1 MRPLYVTGLS
11 LWAPGWASLDAFVSG
26 THDASLEDAPCTWV
40 PSRLLRGSSR
50 LTRMFGEAA
59 AQAVSAAGR
68 DPKTVATIYTSSYGE
83 IETMVLLLDVI
94 FRGDGQLSPMRFKNS
109 VHNAGSGLGSIGQ
122 GNTSFST
129 ALAAGA
135 RSFEAGML
143 EAIALVNERGGDAV
157 VSCADDVIPAPLSH
171 VENGGRLE
179 RRDGLSVGLVI
190 SADPGSTPLTRIAK
204 VTQLEQAMPLPE
216 RAFDRRLSPG
226 HHLNPAAHALPLFEA
241 IRSGR
246 EGTVALAFDAT
257 APYALELTRV

>member
-11 LWAPGWASLDAFVSG
+11 LWAPGYASLAAFIEG
-26 THDASLEDAPCTWV
+26 AHDPALDDAPCAWV

-59 AQAVSAAGR
+59 AQAVTAAGR

-135 RSFEAGML
+135 RSFEAGMI
-143 EAIALVNERGGDAV
+143 EAIALVNDRGGDAV
-157 VSCADDVIPAPLSH
+157 VSCADDVIPAPL
-171 VENGGRLE
+171 GALD
-179 RRDGLSVGLVI
+179 RRDGLCVGVVI
-190 SADPGSTPLTRIAK
+190 SADPGTSPLARIERI
-204 VTQLEQAMPLPE
+204 TQLEEAVTRPATTFG
-216 RAFDRRLSPG
+216 RAITEG
-226 HHLNPAAHALPLFEA
+226 HRLNPTSHALPLLEA
-241 IRSGR
+241 IHARR
-246 EGTVALAFDAT
+246 AATIALAFEAP
-257 APYALELTRV
+257 APYALELTPV

>member
-1 MRPLYVTGLS
+1 MRPLFITGLS
-11 LWAPGWASLDAFVSG
+11 LWAPGWPSLDAFVSG
-26 THDASLEDAPCTWV
+26 AHDAGLTDAPCAWV

-59 AQAVSAAGR
+59 AQAVTAAGR
-68 DPKTVATIYTSSYGE
+68 DPKSVATIYTSSYGE

-157 VSCADDVIPAPLSH
+157 VSCADDVIPAPL
-171 VENGGRLE
+171 GALD

-190 SADPGSTPLTRIAK
+190 SAEPGEAPLARIAK

-216 RAFDRRLSPG
+216 RAFDRLLSPG
-226 HHLNPAAHALPLFEA
+226 HRLNPAAHALPLFEA
-241 IRSGR
+241 IRAR
-246 EGTVALAFDAT
+246 HEVTVPLAFDAP
-257 APYALELTRV
+257 APYAITLDSV